1 MIPANDLAIGNWVYD
16 GERTQFPMFEEWKD
30 ICGFENV
37 YKVSN
42 LGRVKRVVDTWGRP
56 IERILRP
63 YLSPNGYYL
72 VDLRFGA
79 KKKKILVH
87 RLVAIAFLDNP
98 YKKPNIDHLNTI
110 RTDNRVENLKWCTQ
124 KENCNNPISL
134 KNLSE
139 SQKGE
144 KSVLYGKVGSLHYKS
159 KRVAMCD
166 MQGVTIKEFEAIAE
180 AERETGISREA
191 ICCVCQ
197 GKRKTAKGY
206 KWRYVI

>member
-1 MIPANDLAIGNWVYD
+1 MIDVHNLCVGNWVYD
-16 GERTQFPMFEEWKD
+16 GNKTQFPNGEKWKD
-30 ICGFENV
+30 ICGFEGV

-42 LGRVKRVVDTWGRP
+42 LGRVKRVVDAWGRP
-56 IERILRP
+56 VERILRP
-63 YLSPNGYYL
+63 YVAPAGYYL
-72 VDLRFGA
+72 VDLRLGT
-79 KKKKILVH
+79 KKKRITVH

-98 YKKPNIDHLNTI
+98 NKKPNVDHINTI

-134 KNLSE
+134 KNLSD

-144 KSVLYGKVGSLHYKS
+144 KSVLYGRKGALHYES

-166 MQGVTIKEFEAIAE
+166 MQGQIIKEFGAIAE
-180 AERETGISREA
+180 AERETGINRSK
-191 ICCVCQ
+191 ICLVCQ
-197 GKRKTAKGY
+197 GKRESAKGY